1 LKFNRNILRQDEFQ
15 TRLLELAQSAGKAIL
30 AIRHA
35 ADFSVDLKAD
45 NSPVTAADLAANGI
59 IEAGLPLIF
68 QDVSIVSEETCDLS
82 KPAPDTFW
90 LVDPLDGTK
99 EFIAGN
105 GDFTVNI
112 ALIDGGVPIYGVV
125 DAPAKG
131 VSYWGGPGIGAWRQ
145 SRDGRA
151 AIAMSAPIE
160 PIRVVASASHLNAE
174 TKAFIEALGDHVL
187 VQAGSS
193 IKICMLAEG
202 AADIY
207 PRMGPT
213 CEWDTAAA
221 DAVLRGAGG
230 GLFQLDGKPVVYG
243 KREILNPHFVARAA
257 GAR

>member
-1 LKFNRNILRQDEFQ
+1 MKFNRDILRQAAFQ
-15 TRLLELAQSAGKAIL
+15 ASLLELAQSAGKAIL
-30 AIRHA
+30 AVRHA

-45 NSPVTAADLAANGI
+45 NSPVTAADLAANAV
-59 IEAGLPLIF
+59 IEAGLPLLF
-68 QDVSIVSEETCDLS
+68 QDIAIVSEETCDLS
-82 KPAPDTFW
+82 KRAPDTFW

-112 ALIDGGVPIYGVV
+112 ALIERGEPIYGVV

-145 SRDGRA
+145 IGETRS
-151 AIAMSAPIE
+151 AIGMSEPMK

-174 TKAFIEALGDHVL
+174 TKTFIEALGDHVL

-193 IKICMLAEG
+193 IKICMLADG
-202 AADIY
+202 SADIY

-213 CEWDTAAA
+213 SEWDTAAA

-230 GLFQLDGKPVVYG
+230 GLFQLDGRPVLYG
-243 KREILNPHFVARAA
+243 KREVLNPHFVARRA
-257 GAR
+257 